1 MRKYKKKLLFVNES
15 LALAGGEKS
24 LIALLSKLD
33 PNKYEIDLQ
42 LFKYGEELDAFIPE
56 HVNILPPLPYTQFVT
71 KGWFKNIGT
80 LINLSTIGFFISKLT
95 YSINIRRGAYNH
107 PEKSQIYW
115 KAAANS
121 LTVSNKKYD
130 VAIAY
135 AQGIPTYYVIDKTE
149 AKRKIA
155 WVNTNV
161 DFPPVNKIFQKSY
174 YKKYDVIV
182 PVSEITKEHLNNVFP
197 QLRSKYY
204 TIYDMIDYAS
214 ILNMASLKTVNF
226 NKKIFN
232 ILTVSRLNQYMKGFD
247 ITLQVCKILKE
258 RGVIFHWYVLGEGSY
273 REKIQEFVAANKLES
288 FITLLG
294 TNSNPYPYYKSADLY
309 VQTSRK
315 EGFGISIAEARLLNL
330 PVVTTRFDTVFMQM
344 VHGKNGLVVD
354 IDANAVADAIER
366 MMNDQQLYDSIVE
379 YLKLEQKENYESVEK
394 FDRLIN
400 NRISKDRT
408 KRKL

>member
-42 LFKYGEELDAFIPE
+42 LFKYGKELDAFIPE

-258 RGVIFHWYVLGEGSY
+258 RGVIFHWHVLGEGSY
-273 REKIQEFVAANKLES
+273 REKIQEFVVVNKLES

-354 IDANAVADAIER
+354 INATAVANAIELL
-366 MMNDQQLYDSIVE
+366 MKNKQLYKSIIE
-379 YLKLEQKENYESVEK
+379 YQKQEQKENYESVEK

-400 NRISKDRT
+400 
-408 KRKL
+408 KLCVPI

>member
-42 LFKYGEELDAFIPE
+42 LFKYGKELDAFIPE

-273 REKIQEFVAANKLES
+273 REKIQEFVAVNKLES

-354 IDANAVADAIER
+354 INATAVANAIELL
-366 MMNDQQLYDSIVE
+366 MKNKQLYNAIIE
-379 YLKLEQKENYESVEK
+379 YQKQEQKENYESVKK

-400 NRISKDRT
+400 
-408 KRKL
+408 KLCVSI

>member
-1 MRKYKKKLLFVNES
+1 MKKYKKKLLFVNES

-42 LFKYGEELDAFIPE
+42 LFKYGKELDAFIPE

-204 TIYDMIDYAS
+204 TIYDMIDYAY

-273 REKIQEFVAANKLES
+273 REKIQEFVAVNKLES

-354 IDANAVADAIER
+354 INATAVANAIELL
-366 MMNDQQLYDSIVE
+366 MKNKQLYKSIIE
-379 YLKLEQKENYESVEK
+379 YQKQEQKENYESVEK

-400 NRISKDRT
+400 
-408 KRKL
+408 KLCVTI

>member
-42 LFKYGEELDAFIPE
+42 LFKYGKELDAFIPE

-273 REKIQEFVAANKLES
+273 REKIQEFVVVNKLES

-354 IDANAVADAIER
+354 INATAVANAIELL
-366 MMNDQQLYDSIVE
+366 MKNKQLYKSIIE
-379 YLKLEQKENYESVEK
+379 YQKQEQKENYESVEK

-400 NRISKDRT
+400 
-408 KRKL
+408 KLCVPI

>member
-1 MRKYKKKLLFVNES
+1 MKKYKKKLLFVNES

-42 LFKYGEELDAFIPE
+42 LFKYGKELDAFIPE

-161 DFPPVNKIFQKSY
+161 DFPPVNKVFQKSY

-258 RGVIFHWYVLGEGSY
+258 RGVIFHWHVLGEGSY
-273 REKIQEFVAANKLES
+273 REKIQEFVVVNKLES

-354 IDANAVADAIER
+354 INATAVANAIELL
-366 MMNDQQLYDSIVE
+366 MKNKQLYKSIIE
-379 YLKLEQKENYESVEK
+379 YQKQEQKENYESVEK

-400 NRISKDRT
+400 
-408 KRKL
+408 KLCVPI

>member
-42 LFKYGEELDAFIPE
+42 LFKYGKELDAFIPE

-204 TIYDMIDYAS
+204 TIYDMIDYAY

-273 REKIQEFVAANKLES
+273 REKIQEFVAVNKLES

-354 IDANAVADAIER
+354 INATAVANAIELL
-366 MMNDQQLYDSIVE
+366 MKNKQLYNAIIE
-379 YLKLEQKENYESVEK
+379 YQKQEQKENYESVKK

-400 NRISKDRT
+400 
-408 KRKL
+408 KLCVTI

>member
-1 MRKYKKKLLFVNES
+1 MKKYKKKLLFVNES
-15 LALAGGEKS
+15 LVLAGGEKS

-42 LFKYGEELDAFIPE
+42 LFKYGKELDAFIPE

-273 REKIQEFVAANKLES
+273 REKIQEFVAVNKLES

-354 IDANAVADAIER
+354 INATAVANAIELL
-366 MMNDQQLYDSIVE
+366 MKNKQLYNAIIE
-379 YLKLEQKENYESVEK
+379 YQKQEQKENYESVKK

-400 NRISKDRT
+400 
-408 KRKL
+408 KLCVTI

>member
-1 MRKYKKKLLFVNES
+1 MKKYKKKLLFVNES

-42 LFKYGEELDAFIPE
+42 LFKYGKELDAFIPE

-161 DFPPVNKIFQKSY
+161 DFPPVNKVFQKSY

-204 TIYDMIDYAS
+204 TIYDMIDYAY

-258 RGVIFHWYVLGEGSY
+258 RGVIFHWHVLGEGSY
-273 REKIQEFVAANKLES
+273 REKIQEFVVVNKLES

-354 IDANAVADAIER
+354 INATAVANAIELL
-366 MMNDQQLYDSIVE
+366 MKNKQLYKSIIE
-379 YLKLEQKENYESVEK
+379 YQKQEQKENYESVEK

-400 NRISKDRT
+400 
-408 KRKL
+408 KLCVPI

>member
-1 MRKYKKKLLFVNES
+1 MKKYKKKLLFVNES

-42 LFKYGEELDAFIPE
+42 LFKYGKELDAFIPE

-204 TIYDMIDYAS
+204 TIYDMIDYAY

-273 REKIQEFVAANKLES
+273 REKIQEFVAVNKLES

-354 IDANAVADAIER
+354 INATAVANAIELL
-366 MMNDQQLYDSIVE
+366 MKNKQLYNAIIE
-379 YLKLEQKENYESVEK
+379 YQKQEQKENYESVEK

-400 NRISKDRT
+400 
-408 KRKL
+408 KLCVSI

>member
-1 MRKYKKKLLFVNES
+1 MKKYKKKLLFVNES

-42 LFKYGEELDAFIPE
+42 LFKYGKELDAFIPE

-204 TIYDMIDYAS
+204 TIYDMIDYAY
-214 ILNMASLKTVNF
+214 ILNMASLKTINF

-258 RGVIFHWYVLGEGSY
+258 RGVIFHWHVLGEGSY
-273 REKIQEFVAANKLES
+273 REKIQEFVVVNKLES

-354 IDANAVADAIER
+354 INATAVANAIELL
-366 MMNDQQLYDSIVE
+366 MKNKQLYKSIIE
-379 YLKLEQKENYESVEK
+379 YQKQEQKENYESVEK

-400 NRISKDRT
+400 
-408 KRKL
+408 KLCVPI

>member
-1 MRKYKKKLLFVNES
+1 MKKYKKKLLFVNES
-15 LALAGGEKS
+15 LVLAGGEKS

-42 LFKYGEELDAFIPE
+42 LFKYGKELDAFIPE

-161 DFPPVNKIFQKSY
+161 DFPPLNKIFQKSY

-273 REKIQEFVAANKLES
+273 REKIQEFVAVNKLES

-354 IDANAVADAIER
+354 INATAVANAIELL
-366 MMNDQQLYDSIVE
+366 MKNKQLYKSIIE
-379 YLKLEQKENYESVEK
+379 YQKQEQKENYESVEK

-400 NRISKDRT
+400 
-408 KRKL
+408 KLCVPI

>member
-42 LFKYGEELDAFIPE
+42 LFKYGKELDAFIPE

-161 DFPPVNKIFQKSY
+161 DFPPVNKVFQKSY

-204 TIYDMIDYAS
+204 TIYDMIDYAY

-258 RGVIFHWYVLGEGSY
+258 RGVIFHWHVLGEGSY
-273 REKIQEFVAANKLES
+273 REKIQEFVVVNKLES

-354 IDANAVADAIER
+354 INATAVANAIELL
-366 MMNDQQLYDSIVE
+366 MKNKQLYKSIIE
-379 YLKLEQKENYESVEK
+379 YQKQEQKENYESVEK

-400 NRISKDRT
+400 
-408 KRKL
+408 KLCVPI

>member
-1 MRKYKKKLLFVNES
+1 MKKYKKKLLFVNES

-42 LFKYGEELDAFIPE
+42 LFKYGKELDAFIPE

-161 DFPPVNKIFQKSY
+161 DFPPLNKIFQKSY

-273 REKIQEFVAANKLES
+273 REKIQEFVAVNKLES

-354 IDANAVADAIER
+354 INATAVANAIELL
-366 MMNDQQLYDSIVE
+366 MKNKQLYKSIIE
-379 YLKLEQKENYESVEK
+379 YQKQEQKENYESVEK

-400 NRISKDRT
+400 
-408 KRKL
+408 KLCVPI

>member
-1 MRKYKKKLLFVNES
+1 MKKYKKKLLFVNES

-42 LFKYGEELDAFIPE
+42 LFKYGKELDAFIPE

-204 TIYDMIDYAS
+204 TIYDMIDYAY

-273 REKIQEFVAANKLES
+273 REKIQEFVAVNKLES

-354 IDANAVADAIER
+354 INATAVANAIELL
-366 MMNDQQLYDSIVE
+366 MKNKQLYKSIIE
-379 YLKLEQKENYESVEK
+379 YQKQEQKENYESVEK

-400 NRISKDRT
+400 
-408 KRKL
+408 KLCVPI

>member
-1 MRKYKKKLLFVNES
+1 MKKYKKKLLFVNES

-42 LFKYGEELDAFIPE
+42 LFKYGKELDAFIPE

-204 TIYDMIDYAS
+204 TIYDMIDYAY

-273 REKIQEFVAANKLES
+273 REKIQEFVAVNKLES

-354 IDANAVADAIER
+354 INATAVANAIELL
-366 MMNDQQLYDSIVE
+366 MKNKQLYNAIIE
-379 YLKLEQKENYESVEK
+379 YQKQEQKENYESVEK

-400 NRISKDRT
+400 
-408 KRKL
+408 KLCVPI

>member
-1 MRKYKKKLLFVNES
+1 MKKYKKKLLFVNES

-42 LFKYGEELDAFIPE
+42 LFKYGKELDAFIPE

-273 REKIQEFVAANKLES
+273 REKIQEFVAVNKLES

-354 IDANAVADAIER
+354 INATAVANAIELL
-366 MMNDQQLYDSIVE
+366 MKNKQLYKSIIE
-379 YLKLEQKENYESVEK
+379 YQKQEQKENYESVEK

-400 NRISKDRT
+400 
-408 KRKL
+408 KLCVPI

>member
-42 LFKYGEELDAFIPE
+42 LFKYGKELDAFIPE

-161 DFPPVNKIFQKSY
+161 DFPPVNKVFQKSY

-204 TIYDMIDYAS
+204 TIYDMIDYAY

-354 IDANAVADAIER
+354 INATAVANAIELL
-366 MMNDQQLYDSIVE
+366 MKNKQLYKSIIE
-379 YLKLEQKENYESVEK
+379 YQKQEQKENYESVEK

-400 NRISKDRT
+400 
-408 KRKL
+408 KLCVPI

>member
-56 HVNILPPLPYTQFVT
+56 HVNVLPPLPYTQFVT

-204 TIYDMIDYAS
+204 TIYDMIDYAY

-273 REKIQEFVAANKLES
+273 REKIQEFVAVNKLES

-354 IDANAVADAIER
+354 INATAVANAIELL
-366 MMNDQQLYDSIVE
+366 MKNKQLYKSIIE
-379 YLKLEQKENYESVEK
+379 YQKQEQKENYESVEK

-400 NRISKDRT
+400 
-408 KRKL
+408 KLCVTI

>member
-1 MRKYKKKLLFVNES
+1 MKKYKKKLLFVNES

-42 LFKYGEELDAFIPE
+42 LFKYGKELDAFIPE

-204 TIYDMIDYAS
+204 TIYDMIDYAY

-273 REKIQEFVAANKLES
+273 REKIQEFVAVNKLES

-330 PVVTTRFDTVFMQM
+330 PVITTRFDTVFMQM

-354 IDANAVADAIER
+354 INATAVANAIELL
-366 MMNDQQLYDSIVE
+366 MKNKQLYKSIIE
-379 YLKLEQKENYESVEK
+379 YQKQEQKENYESVEK

-400 NRISKDRT
+400 
-408 KRKL
+408 KLCVPI

>member
-1 MRKYKKKLLFVNES
+1 MKKYKKKLLFVNES

-42 LFKYGEELDAFIPE
+42 LFKYGKELDAFIPE

-204 TIYDMIDYAS
+204 TIYDMIDYAY

-273 REKIQEFVAANKLES
+273 REKIQEFVAVNKLES

-354 IDANAVADAIER
+354 INATAVANAIELL
-366 MMNDQQLYDSIVE
+366 MKNKQLYNAIIK
-379 YLKLEQKENYESVEK
+379 YQKQEQKENYESVEK

-400 NRISKDRT
+400 
-408 KRKL
+408 KLCVPI

>member
-1 MRKYKKKLLFVNES
+1 MKKYKKKLLFVNES

-42 LFKYGEELDAFIPE
+42 LFKYGKELDAFIPE

-161 DFPPVNKIFQKSY
+161 DFPPLNKIFQKSY

-273 REKIQEFVAANKLES
+273 REKIQEFVAVNKLES

-354 IDANAVADAIER
+354 INATAVANAIELL
-366 MMNDQQLYDSIVE
+366 MKNKQLYNAIIE
-379 YLKLEQKENYESVEK
+379 YQKQEQKENYESVKK

-400 NRISKDRT
+400 
-408 KRKL
+408 KLCVSI

>member
-1 MRKYKKKLLFVNES
+1 MKKYKKKLLFVNES

-42 LFKYGEELDAFIPE
+42 LFKYGKELDAFIPE

-273 REKIQEFVAANKLES
+273 REKIQEFVAVNKLES

-354 IDANAVADAIER
+354 INATAVANAIELL
-366 MMNDQQLYDSIVE
+366 MKNKQLYNAIIE
-379 YLKLEQKENYESVEK
+379 YQKQEQKENYESVEK

-400 NRISKDRT
+400 
-408 KRKL
+408 KLCVPI

>member
-1 MRKYKKKLLFVNES
+1 MKKYKKKLLFVNES

-42 LFKYGEELDAFIPE
+42 LFKYGKELDAFIPE

-204 TIYDMIDYAS
+204 TIYDMIDYAY
-214 ILNMASLKTVNF
+214 ILNMASLKTINF

-258 RGVIFHWYVLGEGSY
+258 RGVIFHWHVLGEGSY
-273 REKIQEFVAANKLES
+273 REKIQEFVVVNKLES

-354 IDANAVADAIER
+354 INATAVANAIELL
-366 MMNDQQLYDSIVE
+366 MKNKQLYKSIIE
-379 YLKLEQKENYESVEK
+379 YQKQEQKENYESVEK

-400 NRISKDRT
+400 
-408 KRKL
+408 KLCAFIL

>member
-1 MRKYKKKLLFVNES
+1 MKKYKKKLLFVNES

-42 LFKYGEELDAFIPE
+42 LFKYGKELDAFIPE

-161 DFPPVNKIFQKSY
+161 DFPPVNKVFQKSY

-204 TIYDMIDYAS
+204 TIYDMIDYAY

-354 IDANAVADAIER
+354 INATAVANAIELL
-366 MMNDQQLYDSIVE
+366 MKNKQLYKSIIE
-379 YLKLEQKENYESVEK
+379 YQKQEQKENYESVEK

-400 NRISKDRT
+400 
-408 KRKL
+408 KLCVPI

>member
-1 MRKYKKKLLFVNES
+1 MKKYKKKLLFVNES

-42 LFKYGEELDAFIPE
+42 LFKYGKELDAFIPE

-273 REKIQEFVAANKLES
+273 REKIQEFVAVNKLES

-354 IDANAVADAIER
+354 INATAVANAIELL
-366 MMNDQQLYDSIVE
+366 MKNKQLYNAIIK
-379 YLKLEQKENYESVEK
+379 YQKQEQKENYESVEK

-400 NRISKDRT
+400 
-408 KRKL
+408 KLCVPI

>member
-1 MRKYKKKLLFVNES
+1 MKKYKKKLLFVNES
-15 LALAGGEKS
+15 LVLAGGEKS

-42 LFKYGEELDAFIPE
+42 LFKYGKELDAFIPE

-115 KAAANS
+115 RAAANS

-161 DFPPVNKIFQKSY
+161 DFPPLNKIFQKSY

-273 REKIQEFVAANKLES
+273 REKIQEFVAVNKLES

-354 IDANAVADAIER
+354 INATAVANAIELL
-366 MMNDQQLYDSIVE
+366 MKNKQLYNAIIK
-379 YLKLEQKENYESVEK
+379 YQKQEQKENYESVEK

-400 NRISKDRT
+400 
-408 KRKL
+408 KLCVSI

>member
-42 LFKYGEELDAFIPE
+42 LFKYGKELDAFIPE

-204 TIYDMIDYAS
+204 TIYDMIDYAY

-273 REKIQEFVAANKLES
+273 REKIQEFVAVNKLES

-354 IDANAVADAIER
+354 INATAVANAIELL
-366 MMNDQQLYDSIVE
+366 MKNKQLYNAIIK
-379 YLKLEQKENYESVEK
+379 YQKQEQKENYESVEK

-400 NRISKDRT
+400 
-408 KRKL
+408 KLCVPI

>member
-42 LFKYGEELDAFIPE
+42 LFKYGKELDAFIPE

-204 TIYDMIDYAS
+204 TIYDMIDYAY

-273 REKIQEFVAANKLES
+273 REKIQEFVAVNKLES

-354 IDANAVADAIER
+354 INATAVANAIELL
-366 MMNDQQLYDSIVE
+366 MKNKQLYKSIIE
-379 YLKLEQKENYESVEK
+379 YQKQEQKENYESVEK

-400 NRISKDRT
+400 
-408 KRKL
+408 KLCVPI

>member
-42 LFKYGEELDAFIPE
+42 LFKYGKELDAFIPE

-115 KAAANS
+115 RAAANS

-204 TIYDMIDYAS
+204 TIYDMIDYAY

-273 REKIQEFVAANKLES
+273 REKIQEFVAVNKLES

-354 IDANAVADAIER
+354 INATAVANAIELL
-366 MMNDQQLYDSIVE
+366 MKNKQLYNAIIE
-379 YLKLEQKENYESVEK
+379 YQKQEQKENYESVEK

-400 NRISKDRT
+400 
-408 KRKL
+408 KLCVSI

>member
-1 MRKYKKKLLFVNES
+1 MKKYKKKLLFVNES

-42 LFKYGEELDAFIPE
+42 LFKYGKELDAFIPE

-174 YKKYDVIV
+174 YKKYDVID

-204 TIYDMIDYAS
+204 TIYDMIDYAY

-273 REKIQEFVAANKLES
+273 REKIQEFVAVNKLES

-354 IDANAVADAIER
+354 INATAVANAIELL
-366 MMNDQQLYDSIVE
+366 MKNKQLYKSIIE
-379 YLKLEQKENYESVEK
+379 YQKQEQKENYESVEK

-400 NRISKDRT
+400 
-408 KRKL
+408 KLCVPI

>member
-1 MRKYKKKLLFVNES
+1 MKKYKKKLLFVNES

-42 LFKYGEELDAFIPE
+42 LFKYGKELDAFIPE

-95 YSINIRRGAYNH
+95 YSINIRRGTYNH

-204 TIYDMIDYAS
+204 TIYDMIDYAY
-214 ILNMASLKTVNF
+214 ILNMASLKTINF

-258 RGVIFHWYVLGEGSY
+258 RGVIFHWHVLGEGSY
-273 REKIQEFVAANKLES
+273 REKIQEFVVVNKLES

-354 IDANAVADAIER
+354 INATAVANAIELL
-366 MMNDQQLYDSIVE
+366 MKNKQLYKSIIE
-379 YLKLEQKENYESVEK
+379 YQKQEQKENYESVEK

-400 NRISKDRT
+400 
-408 KRKL
+408 KLCAFIL

>member
-42 LFKYGEELDAFIPE
+42 LFKYGKELDAFIPE

-161 DFPPVNKIFQKSY
+161 DFPPVNKVFQKSY

-258 RGVIFHWYVLGEGSY
+258 RGVIFHWHVLGEGSY
-273 REKIQEFVAANKLES
+273 REKIQEFVVVNKLES

-354 IDANAVADAIER
+354 INATAVANAIELL
-366 MMNDQQLYDSIVE
+366 MKNKQLYKSIIE
-379 YLKLEQKENYESVEK
+379 YQKQEQKENYESVEK

-400 NRISKDRT
+400 
-408 KRKL
+408 KLCVPI

>member
-1 MRKYKKKLLFVNES
+1 MKKYKKKLLFVNES

-42 LFKYGEELDAFIPE
+42 LFKYGKELDAFIPE

-115 KAAANS
+115 RAAANS

-161 DFPPVNKIFQKSY
+161 DFPPLNKIFQKSY

-273 REKIQEFVAANKLES
+273 REKIQEFVAVNKLES

-354 IDANAVADAIER
+354 INATAVANAIELL
-366 MMNDQQLYDSIVE
+366 MKNKQLYKSIIE
-379 YLKLEQKENYESVEK
+379 YQKQEQKENYGSVEK
-394 FDRLIN
+394 FDRLIH
-400 NRISKDRT
+400 
-408 KRKL
+408 KLCIPI

>member
-1 MRKYKKKLLFVNES
+1 MKKYKKKLLFVNES

-42 LFKYGEELDAFIPE
+42 LFKYGKELDAFIPE

-115 KAAANS
+115 KAVANS
-121 LTVSNKKYD
+121 ITVASKNYD

-135 AQGIPTYYVIDKTE
+135 AQGIPTYYVIDKII
-149 AKRKIA
+149 ANKKIA
-155 WVNTNV
+155 WVN
-161 DFPPVNKIFQKSY
+161 VNMQSKPKNKVYQKTY
-174 YKKYDVIV
+174 YNKYKAIV
-182 PVSEITKEHLNNVFP
+182 AVSEGTNKHLRGLFP
-197 QLRSKYY
+197 NLSNKYY
-204 TIYDMIDYAS
+204 TITDIIDYAS
-214 ILNMASLKTVNF
+214 ILKMASFSSKSF
-226 NKKIFN
+226 DKSCFN
-232 ILTVSRLNQYMKGFD
+232 ILTVARLNKTQKGYD
-247 ITLQVCKILKE
+247 ILLEVVKILKD
-258 RGVIFHWYVLGEGSY
+258 RGVNFHWYAIGEGSY
-273 REKIQEFVAANKLES
+273 KPEMLKYIEQYKLKDR
-288 FITLLG
+288 FTFLG
-294 TNSNPYPYYKSADLY
+294 VTANPYPYFKNADLY
-309 VQTSRK
+309 VQTSRF
-315 EGFGISIAEARLLNL
+315 EGYGLSIAEARLLNV
-330 PVVTTRFDTVFMQM
+330 PVVTTRFVNVFMQM

>member
-226 NKKIFN
+226 NKKNFN

-273 REKIQEFVAANKLES
+273 REKIQEFVAVNKLES

-354 IDANAVADAIER
+354 INATAVANAIELL
-366 MMNDQQLYDSIVE
+366 MKNKQLYNAIIE
-379 YLKLEQKENYESVEK
+379 YQKQEQKENYESVEK

-400 NRISKDRT
+400 
-408 KRKL
+408 KLCVPI

>member
-42 LFKYGEELDAFIPE
+42 LFKYGKELDAFIPE

-204 TIYDMIDYAS
+204 TIYDMIDYAY

-273 REKIQEFVAANKLES
+273 REKIQEFVAVNKLES

-354 IDANAVADAIER
+354 INATAVANAIELL
-366 MMNDQQLYDSIVE
+366 MKNKQLYNAIIE
-379 YLKLEQKENYESVEK
+379 YQKQEQKENYESVEK

-400 NRISKDRT
+400 
-408 KRKL
+408 KLCVSI

>member
-42 LFKYGEELDAFIPE
+42 LFKYGKELDAFIPE

-226 NKKIFN
+226 NKKNFN

-273 REKIQEFVAANKLES
+273 REKIQEFVAVNKLES

-354 IDANAVADAIER
+354 INATAVANAIELL
-366 MMNDQQLYDSIVE
+366 MKNKQLYNAIIE
-379 YLKLEQKENYESVEK
+379 YQKQEQKENYESVEK

-400 NRISKDRT
+400 
-408 KRKL
+408 KLCVPI

>member
-1 MRKYKKKLLFVNES
+1 MKKYKKKLLFVNES

-42 LFKYGEELDAFIPE
+42 LFKYGKELDAFIPE

-273 REKIQEFVAANKLES
+273 REKIQEFVVVNKLES

-354 IDANAVADAIER
+354 INATAVANAIELL
-366 MMNDQQLYDSIVE
+366 MKNKQLYKSIIE
-379 YLKLEQKENYESVEK
+379 YQKQEQKENYESVEK

-400 NRISKDRT
+400 
-408 KRKL
+408 KLCVPI

>member
-1 MRKYKKKLLFVNES
+1 MKKYKKKLLFVNES
-15 LALAGGEKS
+15 LVLAGGEKS

-42 LFKYGEELDAFIPE
+42 LFKYGKELDAFIPE

-273 REKIQEFVAANKLES
+273 REKIQEFVAVNKLES

-354 IDANAVADAIER
+354 INATAVANAIELL
-366 MMNDQQLYDSIVE
+366 MKNKQLYNAIIE
-379 YLKLEQKENYESVEK
+379 YQKQEQKENYESVEK

-400 NRISKDRT
+400 
-408 KRKL
+408 KLCVPI